1 MADPK
6 NPLLSL
12 NRSLTAT
19 FAVLRQP
26 KYQAGIQVLERGFMG
41 GNAMIR
47 FASLH
52 ALLERGTALDYAA
65 ILRCIDRSGPA
76 ELEAIRPHVHRM
88 TEAIDQGLR
97 SNEPETRQRAL
108 WAIAKLEIESHFRF
122 LIDTVCD
129 PSDPQQM
136 VAMELTSHLAKCLG
150 HRARKGDMSKEPQ
163 RLELLRQL
171 MRGLDSYAHHRVQ
184 ALLDWLGLVAH
195 WDDPILVEMLRDPS
209 NAESSHRIAQHL
221 ERSKAKECM
230 ELVAGFL
237 WSQNA
242 DVLLALL
249 ASRRNDPAFVEMI
262 KVFYQSLG
270 PTKELKRTIN
280 VEDAEWSF
288 LSHETF
294 EDDRISNSAKICL
307 VELMTLKSSP
317 TEDILPRIAWLLERV
332 DSSLELPVKELLE
345 HQRPMNTD
353 LAVLALSDAL
363 DAPDIESSEPPP
375 WKQALR
381 AALETVIDVY
391 PRLSERLQSALAN
404 YFRDFNCEILLE
416 KLLDWPGG
424 HLSAYAKLTRIAH
437 PDFIDDLMS
446 ELNAQAPQRRQRG
459 VQAARLFGLD
469 QALEDLVIG
478 KLDDPVD
485 EVRVEAIHALADAS
499 DRQTAIG
506 LVHPLILDSNPAIQQ
521 AAEVALQH
529 LRGHR

>member
-6 NPLLSL
+6 NPLLAP
-12 NRSLTAT
+12 NRSLAAT

-26 KYQAGIQVLERGFMG
+26 KFQAGIQVLERGFMG
-41 GNAMIR
+41 SNAMIR

-76 ELEAIRPHVHRM
+76 ELDAIRPHVHRM

-97 SNEPETRQRAL
+97 SKEPETRQRAL

-136 VAMELTSHLAKCLG
+136 VAMELTSHLARSLG
-150 HRARKGDMSKEPQ
+150 YHVRNGDLSREQHRI
-163 RLELLRQL
+163 ELLVQL
-171 MRGLDSYAHHRVQ
+171 IRGLDSYTQHRVQ
-184 ALLDWLGLVAH
+184 AMLDWWGLAAH
-195 WDDPILVEMLRDPS
+195 WEDRIVVDVLKDAS
-209 NAESSHRIAQHL
+209 KSESSHRIAQYL
-221 ERSKAKECM
+221 ERSKAKECV

-237 WSQNA
+237 WSQNSEGP
-242 DVLLALL
+242 LASL
-249 ASRRNDPAFVEMI
+249 ASRRNDPAFIEMI
-262 KVFYQSLG
+262 AVFYRTHG
-270 PTKELKRTIN
+270 PTKELKRTFN

-294 EDDRISNSAKICL
+294 EDERISKSAKVCL
-307 VELMTLKSSP
+307 VELMTLKSAP
-317 TEDILPRIAWLLERV
+317 TEDVLPRIAWLLERV
-332 DSSLELPVKELLE
+332 EPSLEASIKELIE

-375 WKQALR
+375 WKQTLR
-381 AALETVIDVY
+381 SALETIIEVF
-391 PRLSERLQSALAN
+391 PRLSARIQAALSN
-404 YFRDFNCEILLE
+404 FFRDFKCHTLLE

-424 HLSAYAKLTRIAH
+424 HLAAYAKLTRIAH
-437 PDFIDDLMS
+437 PDFIDELMS

-459 VQAARLFGLD
+459 VQATRLFGLD

-485 EVRVEAIHALADAS
+485 DVRVEAIHALADAC
-499 DRQTAIG
+499 DRQNAIA
-506 LVHPLILDSNPAIQQ
+506 LVQPLILDANPAVQQ

-529 LRGHR
+529 LRGSR